1 MTKTHTVVVRFS
13 RQHYINKAK
22 SLEKEKRKKK
32 KKKKEKRKKRKK
44 SLILLSLFW
53 VVVWGADIIAL
64 FDWA

>member
-32 KKKKEKRKKRKK
+32 KKEKRKKRKK

-53 VVVWGADIIAL
+53 GVVWGADIIAL